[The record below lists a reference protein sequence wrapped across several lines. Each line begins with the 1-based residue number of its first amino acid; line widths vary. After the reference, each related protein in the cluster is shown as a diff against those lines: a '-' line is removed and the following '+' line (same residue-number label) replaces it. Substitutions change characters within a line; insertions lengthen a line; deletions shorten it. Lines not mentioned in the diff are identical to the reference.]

1 MLFDFELVFKA
12 ISVPARIRVLKL
24 LSKYELCVCQIV
36 AVLGLS
42 QSTVSK
48 HLWILKSARLIQDR
62 KDGRWVFYSLV
73 QNSRNEYVQ
82 FFISNLSKWLEDDEI
97 VTEDLKRMEIIK
109 KTPLEEI
116 RECSSKI
123 LSGLSCERIK
133 TNEGGAKQ

>member
-12 ISVPARIRVLKL
+12 ISVPARIRVLKML
-24 LSKYELCVCQIV
+24 NKYELCVCQIV

-73 QNSRNEYVQ
+73 QNSTNEYVQ
-82 FFISNLSKWLEDDEI
+82 FILSNLSKWLKEDEI
-97 VTEDLKRMEIIK
+97 VIEDMRKVEIVKRI
-109 KTPLEEI
+109 PLEEA
-116 RECSSKI
+116 RECSGEI
-123 LSGLSCERIK
+123 LRGLSCEKIK
-133 TNEGGAKQ
+133 INEGEAKL